1 MKQKIQFLF
10 VIAVLSAFRDKE
22 NPDRVFGPGDSLE
35 TGDLKRVNDIVGR
48 GLGFLSNVKV
58 VEAPAPAAPAEEA
71 KEAPEKEQ
79 EQPAAEAPAAPAEEA
94 KEAPEKEQEQPAA
107 EAPAAPAEEAKE
119 EDVKVVSVLG
129 TEYELAKVKEGLNA
143 IGVKT
148 AANAG
153 VEAVAKK
160 VVELTDEQANAL
172 VEKLSE

>member
-1 MKQKIQFLF
+1 MF

-71 KEAPEKEQ
+71 KE
-79 EQPAAEAPAAPAEEA
+79 
-94 KEAPEKEQEQPAA
+94 
-107 EAPAAPAEEAKE
+107 

-129 TEYELAKVKEGLNA
+129 TEYELAKVKDGLNA

>member
-1 MKQKIQFLF
+1 MKQKLQFLF

-94 KEAPEKEQEQPAA
+94 KE
-107 EAPAAPAEEAKE
+107 

-129 TEYELAKVKEGLNA
+129 TEYELAKVKDGLNA

>member
-94 KEAPEKEQEQPAA
+94 KE
-107 EAPAAPAEEAKE
+107 

>member
-1 MKQKIQFLF
+1 MKQKLQFLF

-79 EQPAAEAPAAPAEEA
+79 EQPAAEAPAA
-94 KEAPEKEQEQPAA
+94 

-160 VVELTDEQANAL
+160 IVELTDEQANAL

>member
-1 MKQKIQFLF
+1 MKQKLQFLF

-94 KEAPEKEQEQPAA
+94 KE
-107 EAPAAPAEEAKE
+107 

-172 VEKLSE
+172 VVKLSE

>member
-1 MKQKIQFLF
+1 MKQKLQFLF

-58 VEAPAPAAPAEEA
+58 VEAP
-71 KEAPEKEQ
+71 
-79 EQPAAEAPAAPAEEA
+79 APAAPAEEA

>member
-1 MKQKIQFLF
+1 MF

-58 VEAPAPAAPAEEA
+58 VEAP
-71 KEAPEKEQ
+71 
-79 EQPAAEAPAAPAEEA
+79 APAAPAEEA